1 MRIRSILIMLL
12 SLPMVLSLAQNSW
25 DEWDADVVRELNT
38 ASEANYLNDEEKKVI
53 LVMNMARHNGPL
65 FVRTLLADY
74 VEEKKVENSSY
85 LRSLRKDLNNV
96 EGLIPLQPEKDLTSA
111 ARGHAIKS
119 GETGRVGHQD
129 FNKRFDPL
137 MGNPYTH
144 VGENCSYGYET
155 AMDIVISLLIDEGIK
170 DQGHRKNILS
180 VDFNSVG
187 VAIRPHKTYRIN
199 CVTDFGHR

>member
-1 MRIRSILIMLL
+1 ML
-12 SLPMVLSLAQNSW
+12 
-25 DEWDADVVRELNT
+25 RELNT
-38 ASEANYLNDEEKKVI
+38 ASEVNYLNDEEKKVI
-53 LVMNMARHNGPL
+53 LVMNMARHDGPL
-65 FVRTLLADY
+65 FVRTLLDRY
-74 VEEKKVENSSY
+74 VEENQVENSSY

-96 EGLIPLQPEKDLTSA
+96 EGLIPMHPEKDLTSA
-111 ARGHAIKS
+111 ALGHATKS
-119 GETGRVGHQD
+119 GEAGRVGHQD

-155 AMDIVISLLIDEGIK
+155 AMDIVISLLIDEGVK
-170 DQGHRKNILS
+170 EQGHRKNILS

-199 CVTDFGHR
+199 CVMDFGHRMRHE

>member
-1 MRIRSILIMLL
+1 MLL
-12 SLPMVLSLAQNSW
+12 LLPVTLCMAQNPW
-25 DEWDADVVRELNT
+25 DLWDANVVRELNT
-38 ASEANYLNDEEKKVI
+38 ASEVNYLSDEEKKVI
-53 LVMNMARHNGPL
+53 LVMNMARQDGPL

-74 VEEKKVENSSY
+74 VEENQVENSSY

-111 ARGHAIKS
+111 AQGHALKS

-155 AMDIVISLLIDEGIK
+155 AMDIVISLLIDEGVK

-187 VAIRPHKTYRIN
+187 VAIRSHKTYRIN
-199 CVTDFGHR
+199 CVTDFGHRKRTR

>member
-1 MRIRSILIMLL
+1 MLL
-12 SLPMVLSLAQNSW
+12 SLPVALSTAQNP
-25 DEWDADVVRELNT
+25 WDAWDVDVLRKLNT
-38 ASEANYLNDEEKKVI
+38 ASEVNYLNDKEKKVI
-53 LVMNMARHNGPL
+53 LVMNMARHDGPL
-65 FVRTLLADY
+65 FVRTLLANY
-74 VEEKKVENSSY
+74 VDEKQVENSSS
-85 LRSLRKDLNNV
+85 LKSLRKDLNNAG
-96 EGLIPLQPEKDLTSA
+96 GLLPLQPERDLTA
-111 ARGHAIKS
+111 AAQGHANKS

-155 AMDIVISLLIDEGIK
+155 AMDIVISLLIDEGVK

-199 CVTDFGHR
+199 CVMDFGHRKRSN